1 MNGRTSP
8 PAAVPDRVI
17 SVPEYSVLEQEESGG
32 PLTGEA
38 DAVGEPATF
47 HEPIGEEAERRVVCE
62 TSRPV
67 SES

>member
-1 MNGRTSP
+1 M
-8 PAAVPDRVI
+8 
-17 SVPEYSVLEQEESGG
+17 LEQEESGG

-67 SES
+67 SEF